1 MGGFEL
7 IVLDTHT
14 LLWWVNGDSS
24 LSPSANSAIQKELDD
39 EEGLIIVSSI
49 SSWEIAMLVD
59 KGRLALTMDVEDWL
73 EVAAEIDGLR
83 FEPVDNEVAVQS
95 TRLPGDFHKDPADRM
110 IVALAR
116 HINAPLVTA
125 DEKIRAYKHVRSIW

>member
-1 MGGFEL
+1 M

-14 LLWWVNGDSS
+14 LLWWLNGDSS
-24 LSPSANSAIQKELDD
+24 LSPAADSASQKELDD

-49 SSWEIAMLVD
+49 SAWEIARLVN

-73 EVAAEIDGLR
+73 DVAAEIDGLR
-83 FEPVDNEVAVQS
+83 FVPVDNEVSVQS

-116 HINAPLVTA
+116 HVNAPLVTA
-125 DEKIRAYKHVRSIW
+125 DEKIRRYKHVRSIW

>member
-1 MGGFEL
+1 M

-14 LLWWVNGDSS
+14 LLWWVNGDSL
-24 LSPSANSAIQKELDD
+24 LSPAANSAIQKELDD

-49 SSWEIAMLVD
+49 SAWEIAMLVD

-95 TRLPGDFHKDPADRM
+95 TRLPGGFHKDPADRM

-116 HINAPLVTA
+116 HVNAPLVTA
-125 DEKIRAYKHVRSIW
+125 DNKIRAYKHVRSIW